1 MRAGWISAVA
11 LCLTLVSES
20 ALAAEMRTPPGGRVQ
35 NGMFVNA
42 QGMPLYTWDND
53 REANKS
59 ACAGNCLMNW
69 PVLAAEANAANM
81 GDWVV
86 VTRDDGSKQWAYKGK
101 PLYTYA
107 QDRNPGDVVGDGR
120 GGTWHIARP

>member
-1 MRAGWISAVA
+1 
-11 LCLTLVSES
+11 
-20 ALAAEMRTPPGGRVQ
+20 MRTPTGIRVQ

-42 QGMPLYTWDND
+42 QGMTLYTWDND

-59 ACAGNCLMNW
+59 ACAGNCLTNW
-69 PVLAAEANAANM
+69 PALAAEANATNM
-81 GDWVV
+81 GDWVI